1 MRFMEPV
8 TVHEAAIRL
17 KKPVSTVYRW
27 IKYHQI
33 PCRRE
38 DVLKLDYD
46 AFERLKKIAE
56 TAPLRTKKRK
66 RASIEETEIEPE
78 KVVNEALLLLKILVT
93 ILRNSGLNA
102 TLLAY
107 KFGKST
113 RTIKRKI
120 SQLRKLGFT
129 IEYDTPKG
137 DNPGGYHISGVD
149 PKLIEM
155 LRIETSDILRPQR

>member
-1 MRFMEPV
+1 MYMEEL
-8 TVHEAAIRL
+8 TVNEPAARL

-33 PCRRE
+33 PCQRE
-38 DVLKLDYD
+38 DVLKLDAA
-46 AFERLKKIAE
+46 AFERLKKVAE
-56 TAPLRTKKRK
+56 TAPLRARKGK
-66 RASIEETEIEPE
+66 RASTEETEIEPE

-137 DNPGGYHISGVD
+137 DDPGGYHISGVD
-149 PKLIEM
+149 PKLIEV
-155 LRIETSDILRPQR
+155 LRIETSDVLRPRR